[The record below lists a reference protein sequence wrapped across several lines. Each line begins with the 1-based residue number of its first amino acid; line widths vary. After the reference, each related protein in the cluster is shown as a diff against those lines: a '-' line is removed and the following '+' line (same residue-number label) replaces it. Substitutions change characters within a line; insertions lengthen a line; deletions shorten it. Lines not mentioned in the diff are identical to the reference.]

1 MSRIGQSPVNIN
13 ENVEAILE
21 NKLLKIKGPKG
32 FLEIEVSN
40 SVDLKINNGNIFIEN
55 KDDTQKGK
63 ANWGTTRALIN
74 NMVIGVTTGF
84 TKNLEIVGVGY
95 RGSVSGKKLTL
106 NLGLSHAVEIEI
118 PDDIEVKMDGN
129 TKLAISSVNKQKLG
143 QFCSV
148 IRSKRPP
155 EPFKGKGIRYAD
167 EYIIKKEGK
176 KK

>member
-1 MSRIGQSPVNIN
+1 MSRIGQSPVSIK

-21 NKLLKIKGPKG
+21 NKSLKIRGPKG
-32 FLEIEVSN
+32 FLEMEVSN
-40 SVDLKINNGNIFIEN
+40 SVDLKINDDNILIEN
-55 KDDTQKGK
+55 KDNTLKCI

-95 RGSVSGKKLTL
+95 RGAVSGKKLTL

-129 TKLAISSVNKQKLG
+129 TKLSISSVNKQKLG

-167 EYIIKKEGK
+167 EYIIRKEGK

>member
-1 MSRIGQSPVNIN
+1 MSRIGQSPVNLH
-13 ENVEAILE
+13 ENVEVIFE
-21 NKLLKIKGPKG
+21 NKLLRLKGPKG
-32 FLEIEVSN
+32 LLEMEISN
-40 SVDLKINNGNIFIEN
+40 SVDVKINDNNIFVVN
-55 KDDTQKGK
+55 KDDTLKGK
-63 ANWGTTRALIN
+63 ANWGTIRALIN

-95 RGSVSGKKLTL
+95 RGTVSGKKLTL
-106 NLGLSHAVEIEI
+106 NLGLSHSVEIEI

-129 TKLAISSVNKQKLG
+129 TKLAISSANKQKLG
-143 QFCSV
+143 QFCSF

-167 EYIIKKEGK
+167 EFIVRKEGK

>member
-1 MSRIGQSPVNIN
+1 MSRIGQSPVSIR

-21 NKLLKIKGPKG
+21 NKSLKIRGPKG
-32 FLEIEVSN
+32 FLEMEVSN
-40 SVDLKINNGNIFIEN
+40 SVDLKINDDNILIEN
-55 KDDTQKGK
+55 KDNTLKGK

-95 RGSVSGKKLTL
+95 RATVSGKKLTL

-167 EYIIKKEGK
+167 EYIIRKEGK

>member
-1 MSRIGQSPVNIN
+1 MSRIGQSPVNIM
-13 ENVEAILE
+13 ENVEVVLE
-21 NKLLKIKGPKG
+21 NKLLKLKGPKG
-32 FLEIEVSN
+32 FLEMEVSK
-40 SVDLKINNGNIFIEN
+40 SVDLKINDDNILIEN
-55 KDDTQKGK
+55 KDTTLKGK

-95 RGSVSGKKLTL
+95 RGAVSGKKLTL
-106 NLGLSHAVEIEI
+106 NIGLSHAVEINI

-129 TKLAISSVNKQKLG
+129 TKLAISSANKQKLG
-143 QFCSV
+143 QFCAV

-167 EYIIKKEGK
+167 EYIIRKEGK

>member
-1 MSRIGQSPVNIN
+1 MSRIGQSPVNIK
-13 ENVEAILE
+13 ENVEAIVE

-32 FLEIEVSN
+32 FLEMEVSN
-40 SVDLKINNGNIFIEN
+40 SVDLKINDDNILIEN
-55 KDDTQKGK
+55 KDNTLKGK

-95 RGSVSGKKLTL
+95 RGAVSGKKLTL
-106 NLGLSHAVEIEI
+106 NLGLSHSVEIEI

-129 TKLAISSVNKQKLG
+129 TKLSLTSANKQKLG

-155 EPFKGKGIRYAD
+155 EPFKGKGIRYSD
-167 EYIIKKEGK
+167 EYVIRKEGK

>member
-1 MSRIGQSPVNIN
+1 MSRIGQSPVNIK

-21 NKLLKIKGPKG
+21 NKLLRVKGPKG
-32 FLEIEVSN
+32 FLEMEVSN
-40 SVDLKINNGNIFIEN
+40 SVDLKINHDKILIEN
-55 KDDTQKGK
+55 KDNTLKGK

-95 RGSVSGKKLTL
+95 RGAVSGKKLTL
-106 NLGLSHAVEIEI
+106 NLGLSHAVEIVI

-129 TKLAISSVNKQKLG
+129 TKLAVSSVNKQKLG

-155 EPFKGKGIRYAD
+155 EPFKGKGIRYTD
-167 EYIIKKEGK
+167 EFIIRKEGK

>member
-1 MSRIGQSPVNIN
+1 MSRIGQSPVSIK

-21 NKLLKIKGPKG
+21 NKSLKIRGPKG
-32 FLEIEVSN
+32 FLEMEVSN
-40 SVDLKINNGNIFIEN
+40 SVDLKIKDDNILIEN
-55 KDDTQKGK
+55 KDNTLKGK

-95 RGSVSGKKLTL
+95 RGAVSGKKLTL

-129 TKLAISSVNKQKLG
+129 TKLAVSSINKQKLG

-167 EYIIKKEGK
+167 EYIIRKEGK

>member
-1 MSRIGQSPVNIN
+1 MSRIGQSPVSIK

-21 NKLLKIKGPKG
+21 NKSLKIRGPKG
-32 FLEIEVSN
+32 FLEMEVSN
-40 SVDLKINNGNIFIEN
+40 SVDLKIKDDNILIEN
-55 KDDTQKGK
+55 KDNTLKGK

-95 RGSVSGKKLTL
+95 RGAVSGKKLTL

-129 TKLAISSVNKQKLG
+129 TKIAISSINKQKLG

-167 EYIIKKEGK
+167 EYIIRKEGK

>member
-1 MSRIGQSPVNIN
+1 MSRIGQSPVSIK

-21 NKLLKIKGPKG
+21 NKSLKIRGPKG
-32 FLEIEVSN
+32 FLEMEVSN
-40 SVDLKINNGNIFIEN
+40 SVDLKIKDDNILIEN
-55 KDDTQKGK
+55 KDNTLKGK

-95 RGSVSGKKLTL
+95 RGAVSGKKLTL
-106 NLGLSHAVEIEI
+106 NIGLSHAVEINI

-129 TKLAISSVNKQKLG
+129 TKLAISSANKQKLG
-143 QFCSV
+143 QFCAV

-167 EYIIKKEGK
+167 EYIIRKEGK

>member
-1 MSRIGQSPVNIN
+1 MSRIGQSPVSIK

-21 NKLLKIKGPKG
+21 NKSLKIRGPKG
-32 FLEIEVSN
+32 FLEMEVSN
-40 SVDLKINNGNIFIEN
+40 SVNLKIKDDNILIEN
-55 KDDTQKGK
+55 KDNTLKGK

-95 RGSVSGKKLTL
+95 RGAVSGKKLTL

-155 EPFKGKGIRYAD
+155 EPFKGKGIRY
-167 EYIIKKEGK
+167 ENEFIIRKEGK

>member
-1 MSRIGQSPVNIN
+1 MSRIGQSPVSIK

-21 NKLLKIKGPKG
+21 NKSLKIKGPKG
-32 FLEIEVSN
+32 FLEMEVSN
-40 SVDLKINNGNIFIEN
+40 SVDLKINDDNILVEN
-55 KDDTQKGK
+55 KDNTLKGK

-95 RGSVSGKKLTL
+95 RGAVSGKKLTSS
-106 NLGLSHAVEIEI
+106 LGLSHAVEIEI

-129 TKLAISSVNKQKLG
+129 TKLAVSSVNKQKLG

-155 EPFKGKGIRYAD
+155 EPFKGKGIRYLD
-167 EYIIKKEGK
+167 EYIIRKEGK

>member
-1 MSRIGQSPVNIN
+1 MSRIGQSPIN
-13 ENVEAILE
+13 LKENVEVNFE
-21 NKLLKIKGPKG
+21 NKFLKLKGPKG
-32 FLEIEVSN
+32 LLEMEISN
-40 SVDLKINNGNIFIEN
+40 SVDVKINDNNIIVEN
-55 KDDTQKGK
+55 KDQTLKGK

-84 TKNLEIVGVGY
+84 TRNLEIVGVGY
-95 RGSVSGKKLTL
+95 RGAVSGKKLTL
-106 NLGLSHAVEIEI
+106 NLGLSHSVEIEI

-129 TKLAISSVNKQKLG
+129 TKLSLTSANKQKLG

-155 EPFKGKGIRYAD
+155 EPFKGKGIRYSD
-167 EYIIKKEGK
+167 EYVIKKEGK

>member
-1 MSRIGQSPVNIN
+1 MSRIGQSPVSIK

-21 NKLLKIKGPKG
+21 NKSLKIRGPKG
-32 FLEIEVSN
+32 FLEMEVSN
-40 SVDLKINNGNIFIEN
+40 SVNLKIKDDNILIEN
-55 KDDTQKGK
+55 KDNTLKGK

-95 RGSVSGKKLTL
+95 RGAVSGKKLTL

-167 EYIIKKEGK
+167 EYIIRKEGK

>member
-1 MSRIGQSPVNIN
+1 MSRIGQSPVSIK

-21 NKLLKIKGPKG
+21 NKSLKIRGPKG
-32 FLEIEVSN
+32 LLEMEVSN
-40 SVDLKINNGNIFIEN
+40 SVNLKIKDDNILIEN
-55 KDDTQKGK
+55 KDNTLKGK

-95 RGSVSGKKLTL
+95 RGAVSGKKLTL

-129 TKLAISSVNKQKLG
+129 TKLAVSSVNKQKLG

-167 EYIIKKEGK
+167 EYIIRKEGK

>member
-1 MSRIGQSPVNIN
+1 MSRIGQSPVNIK
-13 ENVEAILE
+13 ENVEVVLE
-21 NKLLKIKGPKG
+21 NKLLKLKGPKG
-32 FLEIEVSN
+32 FLEMEVSK
-40 SVDLKINNGNIFIEN
+40 SVDLKINDDNILIEN
-55 KDDTQKGK
+55 KDNTLKGK

-95 RGSVSGKKLTL
+95 RGAVSGKKLTL
-106 NLGLSHAVEIEI
+106 NVGLSHAVEINI

-129 TKLAISSVNKQKLG
+129 TKLAISSANKQKLG

-155 EPFKGKGIRYAD
+155 EPFKGKGIRYTD
-167 EYIIKKEGK
+167 EYIIRKEGK

>member
-1 MSRIGQSPVNIN
+1 MSRIGQSPIN
-13 ENVEAILE
+13 LQENVEVYFE
-21 NKLLKIKGPKG
+21 NKLLRLKGPKG
-32 FLEIEVSN
+32 LLEMEISN
-40 SVDLKINNGNIFIEN
+40 SIDVNNNDNNISVEN
-55 KDDTQKGK
+55 RDDTIKGK

-74 NMVIGVTTGF
+74 NMVIGVTNGF

-95 RGSVSGKKLTL
+95 RGAVSGKKLTL

-167 EYIIKKEGK
+167 EYIIRKEGK

>member
-1 MSRIGQSPVNIN
+1 MSRIGQSPVSIK

-21 NKLLKIKGPKG
+21 NKSLKIRGPKG
-32 FLEIEVSN
+32 FLEMEVSN
-40 SVDLKINNGNIFIEN
+40 SVDLKIKDDNILIEN
-55 KDDTQKGK
+55 KDNTLKGK

-95 RGSVSGKKLTL
+95 RGAVSGKKLTL

-129 TKLAISSVNKQKLG
+129 TKLSISSVNKQKLG

-155 EPFKGKGIRYAD
+155 EPFKGKGIRYAN
-167 EYIIKKEGK
+167 EYIIRKEGK